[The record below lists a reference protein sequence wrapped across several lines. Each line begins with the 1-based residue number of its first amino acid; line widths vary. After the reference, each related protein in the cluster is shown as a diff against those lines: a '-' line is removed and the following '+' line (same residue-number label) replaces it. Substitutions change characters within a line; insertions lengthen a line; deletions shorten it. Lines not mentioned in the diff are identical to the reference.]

1 MDAMSRARDTIVLN
15 GPSARDTT
23 RFTWAKHVTPDQLQ
37 RVHKA
42 MSQRLVKKGDSV
54 CRAGGPPDNWY
65 GVVDGLVKMSL
76 TTHDGGEVIFLVV
89 STGGWFGEGTLLK
102 KERRR
107 YDIVALRDTRI
118 ALMPRTSF
126 IWLVDNSPTFDRFL
140 LDQLNARLG
149 QVLASLAHG
158 KVHGRAQS
166 IYARVAHSLATLFD
180 PHLYPNTNRTIRL
193 SQEEVGHLAG
203 ISRQRANQ
211 ALHGLEREGLV
222 TVSYGNVTVLDIT
235 RLQNYISASRKR

>member
-1 MDAMSRARDTIVLN
+1 MSRARDTIVLN

-23 RFTWAKHVTPDQLQ
+23 RFAWAKHVTPDQLQ

-76 TTHDGGEVIFLVV
+76 TTHDGGEVIFLVI

-235 RLQNYISASRKR
+235 KLQNYISASRKR